1 MKFSESQLAI
11 IRKVLTIIGTVLVTK
26 FGLNIAESDQV
37 ATIDWIMAGIGVIPV
52 VISAVMSKKNADK
65 LDAAK

>member
-11 IRKVLTIIGTVLVTK
+11 IRKVLTILGTVLVTK
-26 FGLNIAESDQV
+26 AGINLSDAEQAQAV
-37 ATIDWIMAGIGVIPV
+37 DWVMAGLGIVPVI
-52 VISAVMSKKNADK
+52 ISAVMSKKNADK